1 MLSFLSDALRRN
13 RRSETSQE
21 KAKRRYLAN
30 KEALCRD
37 KEFYQRWANPSNT
50 RW

>member
-1 MLSFLSDALRRN
+1 MLSLLSDTLRRN
-13 RRSETSQE
+13 RRSETRQE

-37 KEFYQRWANPSNT
+37 KEFYRHWENPANT